1 MKEYGFTIREERPEA
16 VEITELKVFTAT
28 NIQAV
33 DVEREDGEGTRREY
47 HFDLTEYEKDEYL
60 KLLQEQIQ
68 ENQDALVE
76 IVDLFS

>member
-1 MKEYGFTIREERPEA
+1 MKEFGMTVSDTRPEG
-16 VEITELKVFTAT
+16 VEITELKVFTKT
-28 NIQAV
+28 DITEV
-33 DVEREDGEGTRREY
+33 DVETEDGQRRKEF
-47 HFDLTEYEKDEYL
+47 HFMLTEYDKDEYL